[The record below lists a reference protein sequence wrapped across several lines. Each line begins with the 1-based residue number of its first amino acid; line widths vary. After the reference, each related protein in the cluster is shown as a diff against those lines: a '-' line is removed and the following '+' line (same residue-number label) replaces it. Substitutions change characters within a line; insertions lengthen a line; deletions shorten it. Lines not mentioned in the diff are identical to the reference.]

1 MDKKAFC
8 DANPLFHQENWFQIT
23 GLGRICP
30 WKCSRLSL
38 STFKICN
45 KMAEKQKILI
55 VEDNDFVRM
64 QIVRYLKDAGYETQ
78 EAKDGAEALH
88 IMGADTALAIVDLR
102 MEPMGGLDFVRALR
116 GKELDTPVVFVTGDD
131 NNDLLEQAAKW
142 DVAAVLMKPVMKDR
156 LVNTVQRV
164 MITRSR
170 A

>member
-1 MDKKAFC
+1 
-8 DANPLFHQENWFQIT
+8 
-23 GLGRICP
+23 
-30 WKCSRLSL
+30 
-38 STFKICN
+38 
-45 KMAEKQKILI
+45 MAEKQKILI

-64 QIVRYLKDAGYETQ
+64 QIVRYLKDAGYDTQ
-78 EAKDGAEALH
+78 EAKDGVEALH
-88 IMGADTALAIVDLR
+88 IMGSDTALAIVDLR